1 VSVVSLALC
10 EGVVSEDYRFMTYH
24 SRKTI
29 PQQLSGLGFV
39 ILLHILVVYIV
50 ASGLGQHAVE
60 VVLGPIETRVIEEQK
75 KPTDEAPPPPPKI
88 ETPPPYVPPPEID
101 IAMETS
107 TAPTTAIS
115 NVQNVVKAPPAPPP
129 PPTADVAPRSN
140 PKRPVSQPD
149 YPSASQRLG
158 EEGVVT
164 LALYVLEDGRVGD
177 ARVEKSSGFP
187 RLDEAAVSHAKA
199 RWKLMPGTREGK
211 PVAMWTQMNVRF
223 QINKK

>member
-1 VSVVSLALC
+1 
-10 EGVVSEDYRFMTYH
+10 MTYN

-50 ASGLGQHAVE
+50 ASGLGHQAVE
-60 VVLGPIETRVIEEQK
+60 AVMGPIETRVIEEAK

-88 ETPPPYVPPPEID
+88 ETPPPFVPPPEID
-101 IAMETS
+101 IAPEAVA
-107 TAPTTAIS
+107 APTTAIT
-115 NVQNVVKAPPAPPP
+115 NVQSKTAAPPPPPP

-149 YPSASQRLG
+149 YPSASQRMG

-199 RWKLMPGTREGK
+199 RWKLLPGTREGK

-223 QINKK
+223 QLKK

>member
-1 VSVVSLALC
+1 
-10 EGVVSEDYRFMTYH
+10 MTYN

-39 ILLHILVVYIV
+39 ILLHILVVYVV
-50 ASGLGQHAVE
+50 ASGLGHQAVE
-60 VVLGPIETRVIEEQK
+60 KIMGPIETRVIEEQK

-101 IAMETS
+101 IAAEPT

-115 NVQNVVKAPPAPPP
+115 NVQTTQKAAPPAPP

-140 PKRPVSQPD
+140 PKRPVGQPD

-164 LALYVLEDGRVGD
+164 LALYVLEDGRVGE
-177 ARVEKSSGFP
+177 AKVEKSSGYP
-187 RLDEAAVSHAKA
+187 RLDEAAASYAKA
-199 RWKLMPGTREGK
+199 RWKLLPGTRDGK

-223 QINKK
+223 QLKK

>member
-1 VSVVSLALC
+1 
-10 EGVVSEDYRFMTYH
+10 M
-24 SRKTI
+24 
-29 PQQLSGLGFV
+29 
-39 ILLHILVVYIV
+39 
-50 ASGLGQHAVE
+50 
-60 VVLGPIETRVIEEQK
+60 GPIETRVIEEQI

-101 IAMETS
+101 IAMEVT

-115 NVQNVVKAPPAPPP
+115 AVQTTQKAPPP
-129 PPTADVAPRSN
+129 PPPVADVAPRSD

-164 LALYVLEDGRVGD
+164 LTLYVLENGRVGE

-187 RLDEAAVSHAKA
+187 RLDEAAVKHATA
-199 RWKLMPGTREGK
+199 RWRLLPGTREGK
-211 PVAMWTQMNVRF
+211 PVAMWMQMNVRF
-223 QINKK
+223 QLKK